1 VATNA
6 SPVPA
11 VDDEMNDKPDPHA
24 NEREARKA
32 LERVQRDAEVV
43 GQSSFVRA
51 AGRAREHLAGADAD
65 PSDPVEVWGRRV
77 GRGLS
82 VIAFI
87 GLAIWLI
94 GYLAR

>member
-1 VATNA
+1 MSDRHDHNA
-6 SPVPA
+6 
-11 VDDEMNDKPDPHA
+11 E
-24 NEREARKA
+24 ERRARKA
-32 LERVQRDAEVV
+32 LERVRRDSEVV

-51 AGRAREHLAGADAD
+51 TERAREHLAGADAD

-77 GRGLS
+77 GRALS

-94 GYLAR
+94 GFLAR